1 MIINVFTDTMI
12 TDEQIMDTYKLLG
25 LVAIRHSDNFVTLR
39 SEDVLDMNQCKFV
52 ETVHV
57 AKYNDYLEMFYDVAM
72 AA

>member
-25 LVAIRHSDNFVTLR
+25 LVAIRHSNNFVTLR

-57 AKYNDYLEMFYDVAM
+57 NYNDYLEMFYDVAM

>member
-12 TDEQIMDTYKLLG
+12 TDDNIMDTYKLLG
-25 LVAIRHSDNFVTLR
+25 LITIRHSNNFVTLR

-57 AKYNDYLEMFYDVAM
+57 ANYNDYLEMFYDVAM

>member
-25 LVAIRHSDNFVTLR
+25 LIAIRHSNNFVTLR

-57 AKYNDYLEMFYDVAM
+57 ANYNDYLEMFYDVAM

>member
-12 TDEQIMDTYKLLG
+12 TDEQIIDTYKLLG
-25 LVAIRHSDNFVTLR
+25 LVAIRHSDTFVTLR

-57 AKYNDYLEMFYDVAM
+57 ANYNDYLEMFYDVAM
-72 AA
+72 TA

>member
-25 LVAIRHSDNFVTLR
+25 LIAIRHSDNFVTLR

-57 AKYNDYLEMFYDVAM
+57 ANYNDYLEIFYDVAM

>member
-25 LVAIRHSDNFVTLR
+25 LVAIRHSNNFVTFR
-39 SEDVLDMNQCKFV
+39 SENILDTDQCKFV

-57 AKYNDYLEMFYDVAM
+57 ANYDDYLEMFYDVI

>member
-25 LVAIRHSDNFVTLR
+25 LVAIRHSNNFVTLR
-39 SEDVLDMNQCKFV
+39 SEDILDMNQCKFV

-57 AKYNDYLEMFYDVAM
+57 ANYNDYLEMFYGVAM

>member
-1 MIINVFTDTMI
+1 MIINVFSDTMI

-25 LVAIRHSDNFVTLR
+25 LVAIRHSNNFVTLR

-57 AKYNDYLEMFYDVAM
+57 ASYNDYLEMFYDVAM

>member
-12 TDEQIMDTYKLLG
+12 TDEQIMDTYRLLG
-25 LVAIRHSDNFVTLR
+25 LVAIRHSNNFVTLR

-57 AKYNDYLEMFYDVAM
+57 ANYNDYLEMFYDAAM

>member
-25 LVAIRHSDNFVTLR
+25 LVTIRHSDNFVTFR

-57 AKYNDYLEMFYDVAM
+57 ANYNDYLEMFDVAM
-72 AA
+72 VA

>member
-25 LVAIRHSDNFVTLR
+25 LVAIRHSNTFVTLR

-57 AKYNDYLEMFYDVAM
+57 ANYNDYLKMFYDVAM